1 MHKTFV
7 YVAFAAVIVA
17 FAIGCGKKDEQG
29 HAHGSDPSSAESSS
43 DEWKEMDSFHLIM
56 AETFH
61 PYKDS
66 ANLEPVKTHAEH
78 LAMEAEKWA
87 GTTPPEKVNNDEV
100 KNKIEKLKTDTRALA
115 DKVKAGGSDEEIAA
129 QLTAVHDLFHEIQE
143 VWYGGHKGEH
153 H

>member
-1 MHKTFV
+1 MRKTFV
-7 YVAFAAVIVA
+7 YLALAAATVVC
-17 FAIGCGKKDEQG
+17 AIGCGKKEDG
-29 HAHGSDPSSAESSS
+29 HEHSADAASTETSSE
-43 DEWKEMDSFHLIM
+43 EWKEMDSFHLIM

-66 ANLEPVKTHAEH
+66 ANLEPVKVHAEH

-87 GTTPPEKVNNDEV
+87 STTLPDKVNNDEV
-100 KNKIEKLKTDTRALA
+100 KSKLEKLKTDTRGLA
-115 DKVKAGGSDEEIAA
+115 DKIKAGGSNEEIAA

-143 VWYGGHKGEH
+143 AWYGGHKGEH

>member
-1 MHKTFV
+1 MRKTFV
-7 YVAFAAVIVA
+7 YLTLAAFVVV
-17 FAIGCGKKDEQG
+17 FAIGCSKKEEHGHEHGADE
-29 HAHGSDPSSAESSS
+29 ASTETSS

-87 GTTPPEKVNNDEV
+87 GAALPEKVNNDEV
-100 KNKIEKLKTDTRALA
+100 KGKIDKLKTDTRALA
-115 DKVKAGGSDEEIAA
+115 DKVKAAGSDEEIAA
-129 QLTAVHDLFHEIQE
+129 QLTAVHDLFHQIQE
-143 VWYGGHKGEH
+143 TWYGGHKGEH

>member
-1 MHKTFV
+1 MRKTFV
-7 YVAFAAVIVA
+7 YLALAASVVIGAV
-17 FAIGCGKKDEQG
+17 GCGKKEEHG
-29 HAHGSDPSSAESSS
+29 HEHGAEAASTEASSG
-43 DEWKEMDSFHLIM
+43 EWKEMDGFHLIM

-78 LAMEAEKWA
+78 LAMEAEKWSGA
-87 GTTPPEKVNNDEV
+87 NLPEKVNNDDV
-100 KNKIEKLKTDTRALA
+100 KNKLGKLKADTRALA

-143 VWYGGHKGEH
+143 AWYGGHKGEH